1 MDRRYLRKGANSM
14 DRRKRIAEILIK
26 LRNDHNMTQVQMA
39 KRVGIAQSTYGMYES
54 GDRIP
59 NDENKIKIANI
70 YGMTVQEIFFNK

>member
-1 MDRRYLRKGANSM
+1 MKGVNSM

-26 LRNDHNMTQVQMA
+26 LRRDHNMTQVQMA
-39 KRVGIAQSTYGMYES
+39 KRVGISQSAYRMYES

>member
-1 MDRRYLRKGANSM
+1 M

-26 LRNDHNMTQVQMA
+26 LRRDHNMTQVQMA

-59 NDENKIKIANI
+59 NDENKIKI
-70 YGMTVQEIFFNK
+70 